1 MTYKKIMK
9 DSLTLGKIGLTN
21 SIMASAVGSV
31 GGNTAGLT
39 AFSQF
44 TPVMGSVMGAG
55 HTIRMVRTLK
65 PKVGRRRRK

>member
-1 MTYKKIMK
+1 MKKVIK
-9 DSLTLGKIGLTN
+9 DSLLLGKIGLTN

-44 TPVMGSVMGAG
+44 TPVWVQSWGLV
-55 HTIRMVRTLK
+55 IRLEW
-65 PKVGRRRRK
+65 